1 LAFRRKEKMKSLVL
15 MVLALFATLSTLA
28 VSPPHIQMTTASSLT
43 VVTFDNLPNGT
54 AIPSMIVI
62 TNQFAEW
69 NVTFTP
75 FKVYNLSEVEPS
87 FAAVTSNYSKPNVGA
102 LTPNPIIAPYNF
114 TNFIASFTMP
124 VNFVSL
130 KVGNTEI
137 GSIAGNLTAFDKDG
151 KPLSSVQLVTSDLN
165 FNTISIMQPLPNIA
179 YVQFRAS
186 EDGSDIDDFT
196 FGTVEVPPVGAKVD
210 IDPDALNLRS
220 QGMWITTYIE
230 LPKGYNVSD
239 INVSSIMLNAMIHA
253 ESRPVAIGDYD
264 SDTIP
269 DLMVKFSRS
278 EVTAFVFSN
287 AGITEGRFGNATLT
301 ITGRLND
308 GTPFE
313 GSDTIKII
321 MFVPPQQG
329 KPGSHR

>member
-1 LAFRRKEKMKSLVL
+1 MRSLIL

-28 VSPPHIQMTTASSLT
+28 VSPPHIQMTTTSSLT

-54 AIPSMIVI
+54 AIPSMTVI
-62 TNQFAEW
+62 TDQFAEW

-75 FKVYNLSEVEPS
+75 FRVYNLSEVEPS
-87 FAAVTSNYSKPNVGA
+87 FAAVTSNYSVPNVGA
-102 LTPNPIIAPYNF
+102 LTPNPIVAPYNF
-114 TNFIASFTMP
+114 TSFIASFTMP

-137 GSIAGNLTAFDKDG
+137 GSIAGNLTAFEKDG
-151 KPLSSVQLVTSDLN
+151 KPLASVQFVTPDLN

-179 YVQFRAS
+179 YVQFRAN
-186 EDGSDIDDFT
+186 ENGSDIDDFT
-196 FGTVEVPPVGAKVD
+196 FGTVEVPPVAATVD

-220 QGMWITTYIE
+220 QGMWITAYIE
-230 LPKGYNVSD
+230 LPEGYNVSD
-239 INVSSIMLNAMIHA
+239 INVSSIMLNGTIHA

-264 SDTIP
+264 NDTIP

-278 EVTAFVFSN
+278 EVITFILPN
-287 AGITEGRFGNATLT
+287 AGITEGKFGNATLT
-301 ITGRLND
+301 VTGRLND

-321 MFVPPQQG
+321 LFMPPQQG
-329 KPGSHR
+329 NPSSHR

>member
-1 LAFRRKEKMKSLVL
+1 MRSLIL

-28 VSPPHIQMTTASSLT
+28 VSPPHIQMTTTSSLT

-54 AIPSMIVI
+54 AIPSMTVI
-62 TNQFAEW
+62 TDQFAEW

-75 FKVYNLSEVEPS
+75 FRVYNLSEVEPS
-87 FAAVTSNYSKPNVGA
+87 FAAVTSNYSVPNVGA
-102 LTPNPIIAPYNF
+102 LTPNPIVAPYNF
-114 TNFIASFTMP
+114 TSFIASFTMP

-137 GSIAGNLTAFDKDG
+137 GSIAGNLTAFEKDG
-151 KPLSSVQLVTSDLN
+151 KPLASVQFVTPDLN

-179 YVQFRAS
+179 YVQFRAN
-186 EDGSDIDDFT
+186 ENGSDIDDFT
-196 FGTVEVPPVGAKVD
+196 FGTVEVPPVAATVD

-220 QGMWITTYIE
+220 QGMWITAYIE
-230 LPKGYNVSD
+230 LPEGYNVSD
-239 INVSSIMLNAMIHA
+239 INVSSIMLNGTIHA

-264 SDTIP
+264 NDTIP

-278 EVTAFVFSN
+278 EVITFILPN
-287 AGITEGRFGNATLT
+287 AGITEGKFGNATLT
-301 ITGRLND
+301 VTGRLND

-313 GSDTIKII
+313 GSATIKII
-321 MFVPPQQG
+321 LFMPPQQG
-329 KPGSHR
+329 NPSSHR